1 MRTAMSR
8 KLVLFAALAIGAVAA
23 IGGTAML
30 LAPTGA
36 STTASTPAVERRPVV
51 VEIARF
57 APRTPERSFA
67 GIVRPRVESD
77 LAFRVA
83 GKVAERLVQQG
94 DRIVAGQPLL
104 RLDAIDFEL
113 TREQAE
119 AEFRAASVN
128 LDQSLAQERRTLE
141 LRRNGWTTD
150 QTVERTQAQTAEARA
165 RLDRAQRQRELA
177 ANQLSYALLTADAD
191 GIVTATLAEPGQV
204 VAAGTPVVRL
214 ARSGEREAVVA
225 IPELL
230 VERVRAG
237 TATVTIWSR
246 PDRRYEAR
254 LREFA
259 AAADPATR
267 TFQARF
273 SIRDAD
279 ETVGIGMT
287 ATVTVAEAE
296 GSTVVRLPISALFDE
311 GRGPTVWVVDAATG
325 ALSATPVTVAGYDGR
340 DVLIGAGLSEG
351 MKVVVLGVQKL
362 DARQHVRIVET
373 RS

>member
-1 MRTAMSR
+1 MSR
-8 KLVLFAALAIGAVAA
+8 KLALFATAATAAVAA
-23 IGGTAML
+23 IGGTAMF

-36 STTASTPAVERRPVV
+36 STTAPTPAAELRPVV
-51 VEIARF
+51 VEVVRF

-94 DRIVAGQPLL
+94 DRVVAGQPLL
-104 RLDAIDFEL
+104 RLDAVDFEL
-113 TREQAE
+113 SREQAE
-119 AEFRAASVN
+119 AEFRAATVN

-150 QTVERTQAQTAEARA
+150 QIVERTQAQTAEARA

-191 GIVTATLAEPGQV
+191 GVVTATLAEPGQV

-225 IPELL
+225 IPEML
-230 VERVRAG
+230 VERVREG
-237 TATVTIWSR
+237 TATVSLWSR
-246 PDRRYEAR
+246 PDRRYDAR

-273 SIRDAD
+273 TIRDAD
-279 ETVGIGMT
+279 EAVGIGMT
-287 ATVTVAEAE
+287 ATVTIAEA
-296 GSTVVRLPISALFDE
+296 GGVAIARLPISALFDE
-311 GRGPTVWVVDAATG
+311 GQGPKVWVVEASG
-325 ALSATPVTVAGYDGR
+325 ALSPTPITVAGYDGR

-351 MKVVVLGVQKL
+351 ARVVALGVQKL
-362 DARQHVRIVET
+362 DAGQRVRIVET